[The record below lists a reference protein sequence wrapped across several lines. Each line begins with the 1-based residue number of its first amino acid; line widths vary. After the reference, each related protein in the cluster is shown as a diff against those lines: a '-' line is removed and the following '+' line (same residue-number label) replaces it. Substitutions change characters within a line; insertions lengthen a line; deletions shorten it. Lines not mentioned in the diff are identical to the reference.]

1 VIEAFVF
8 GIERMID
15 LETLLRGV
23 IAAFRWVNRLRI
35 KPRQQSLLGVS
46 AFTPFA
52 LQARL
57 G

>member
-1 VIEAFVF
+1 
-8 GIERMID
+8 MID